1 MITKNPYGRARA
13 LRFTGLLLS
22 SVAMTGLAPLA
33 QAQSAD
39 TGSERASEFTGLA
52 EIIVT
57 ANRREERSQDVPIM
71 ITALSPQRLEQQGIT
86 KEQDLQAS
94 VPGLVVGPNG
104 NGSRESQSFTIRG
117 QGATFQAS
125 PGVVVYQNEV
135 PLAGAITI
143 SQQGGPGAF
152 VDLENLQVLSGP
164 QGTLFGRNTTGGA
177 VLLTAKKPTDEFG
190 GWFKAETGNY
200 KRAYMEGA
208 VNIPVIEDKLLV
220 RAVAAYHSRRGFT
233 EDVVWNKYRDNEN
246 WYSGRLGVTL
256 RPFEGVENYTMAY
269 VGDSD
274 TNGAGLV
281 HRGFNIE
288 GLKNIPVAEG
298 VTGFCSDGA
307 PIEGVQVSCDVY
319 RDVTKN
325 AEELGPR
332 KTAFSLDVFQ
342 KTKHWGVNNSTDIEL
357 SDTITLRNIFS
368 WQRLRIAYRYDG
380 DATVLQQHDVDAGR
394 LPGPGVVTLP
404 FGEFD
409 YPVTYLNGTGATERN
424 RDDQEQIS
432 EELQLQ
438 GQSFNK
444 ALDWTVG
451 GFYFRHKPVGPQ
463 GSRAVIY
470 CPALYTGNCEAS
482 YNRYSNATESKA
494 VYAQATLNFG
504 AVSPDLE
511 GLRLTGGYRYT
522 WDHITG
528 SARQYSRVATAPTT
542 AQCSKDGSIVD
553 FAQADALCTFSADL
567 KTKSPTWTIGVDYK
581 INPNVMLFA
590 KVSRGYKAGG
600 FNSFAVREETRT
612 FLPEYLT
619 SYEAGIKS
627 DFQLGSV
634 PFRFNMAA
642 YTLDYT
648 DIQRAVGDYNP
659 ENGASGSGV
668 FNADARVRGL
678 EIEAS
683 TRPVEGLTLAANFG
697 LTDGK
702 YTEYKIATL
711 TGGLGCNGLV
721 GAGEMLDLSCLDM
734 QYMAKYIWSVNAS
747 YDLPLQGDNGVV
759 SFFINYSHT
768 SKQFTEAANLPIV
781 QPGSYLEPFG
791 LLNASIDWRN
801 VGGSNVDMGVFATNV
816 TNKLYRIS
824 NTNVYNQGSLLYWSN
839 LYGEPRMYGLRATI
853 RFGGEKH

>member
-1 MITKNPYGRARA
+1 MTNYFERARA
-13 LRFTGLLLS
+13 KRPSVLLLS
-22 SVAMTGLAPLA
+22 SVAVTGLSPMA
-33 QAQSAD
+33 QAQDVTA
-39 TGSERASEFTGLA
+39 TREIASEHSGLS

-57 ANRREERSQDVPIM
+57 ANRRAERSQDVPIM
-71 ITALSPQRLEQQGIT
+71 ITALSPQRMEQQGIA

-104 NGSRESQSFTIRG
+104 NGSREAQSFTIRG

-135 PLAGAITI
+135 PLASAVTI

-177 VLLTAKKPTDEFG
+177 VLLTAKKPTNEFG

-208 VNIPVIEDKLLV
+208 VNIPVIDDKLLV

-269 VGDSD
+269 IGDSD

-281 HRGFNIE
+281 HRGFNID
-288 GLKNIPVAEG
+288 GLKAV
-298 VTGFCSDGA
+298 GFCSDGA
-307 PIEGVQVSCDVY
+307 PVPNLGVPCDLY
-319 RDVTKN
+319 REITNN
-325 AEELGPR
+325 AEDMGPR
-332 KTAFSLDVFQ
+332 KTAFSTDVYQ
-342 KTKHWGVNNSTDIEL
+342 KTKHWGVNNSTEIEL
-357 SDTITLRNIFS
+357 SETLTLRNIFS
-368 WQRLRIAYRYDG
+368 WQRLRIGYRYDG
-380 DATVLQQHDVDAGR
+380 DATPLQQHDVDAGR
-394 LPGPGVVTLP
+394 LPPAGVVTLP
-404 FGEFD
+404 VWNI
-409 YPVTYLNGTGATERN
+409 PVTYNNNTGGTERY
-424 RDDQEQIS
+424 RDDQEQFT

-438 GQSFNK
+438 GQSFNN

-451 GFYFRHKPVGPQ
+451 GFYFRHKPVGLQ

-482 YNRYSNATESKA
+482 FNRYGNATKSKA
-494 VYAQATLNFG
+494 LYAQATLDFG
-504 AVSPDLE
+504 AITPSLE

-522 WDHITG
+522 WDHVTG
-528 SARQYSRVATAPTT
+528 FARQFSRVSSIPGDVGFGQAK
-542 AQCSKDGSIVD
+542 CSKDGSIVD
-553 FAQADALCTFSADL
+553 FDRADELCNFSGDL
-567 KTKSPTWTIGVDYK
+567 KTKSPTWTVGVDYK
-581 INPNVMLFA
+581 VDPNVMLFA

-600 FNSFAVREETRT
+600 FNSYSVRSSTQT

-619 SYEAGIKS
+619 SYEAGVKS
-627 DFQLGSV
+627 DFYLGQI

-642 YTLDYT
+642 YSLDYT
-648 DIQRAVGDYNP
+648 DIQRAVADYNP
-659 ENGASGSGV
+659 ENGASGSRI
-668 FNADARVRGL
+668 FNADARIRGL

-683 TRPVEGLTLAANFG
+683 ARPVQGLTLSGNFG

-702 YTEYKIATL
+702 YKDYNYTTV
-711 TGGLGCNGLV
+711 TGGLGCNGV
-721 GAGEMLDLSCLDM
+721 VAPGGVIDMSCIDM
-734 QYMAKYIWSVNAS
+734 QYTAKYIWSANAA
-747 YDLPLQGDNGVV
+747 YDLPLADNNGTL
-759 SFFINYSHT
+759 SFFLSYSHT
-768 SKQFTEAANLPIV
+768 SKQNTEAANLPTV
-781 QPGSYLEPFG
+781 QPGSILQPFG
-791 LLNASIDWRN
+791 LMNASIDWRN
-801 VGGSNVDMGVFATNV
+801 VGGSNLDMGVFATNL

-824 NTNVYNQGSLLYWSN
+824 NTNVYDQASLLYWSN
-839 LYGEPRMYGLRATI
+839 MYGEPRMYGLRATI